1 MFTAVFISCLIHSGQ
16 CMPYVVE
23 EVFTS
28 EASCEDTATYAIRRV
43 YSEADNPNLSIE
55 FKCINWGSSA

>member
-1 MFTAVFISCLIHSGQ
+1 
-16 CMPYVVE
+16 MPYVVE